1 MIQFIE
7 TTGFTDLIRKLG
19 LETDLHVL
27 QQELLENPTRGKL
40 DPGTGGLRKIR
51 MPDSSRGKGK
61 SGGARVH
68 YLYLPKPAVIYL
80 VFVFTKDEI
89 DTLSPSQKKQV
100 RRVTQA
106 IKREWRS
113 PD

>member
-1 MIQFIE
+1 VIQFIE

-61 SGGARVH
+61 SGGELDTYVAGAEEAGAQSDAGDQARMA
-68 YLYLPKPAVIYL
+68 L
-80 VFVFTKDEI
+80 T
-89 DTLSPSQKKQV
+89 
-100 RRVTQA
+100 
-106 IKREWRS
+106 
-113 PD
+113 